1 MIAAIE
7 DNIIGV
13 VKAVIGGRLRTV
25 DSLPGDWD
33 ADLLKRLLLC
43 APAVYVAF
51 LGGPKLKETDTV
63 VGIDGRWSLFA
74 ITGHASGN
82 AARRRGDGR
91 EIGAYEIIERLVPA
105 LHNHTVPDVGAMKL
119 VNVENL
125 YSGTIDNRGVALYAA
140 VFTLPM
146 YFPEILDSATLAT
159 FATFHAD
166 WDLAPADDA
175 IDAADHVTLEQ
186 P

>member
-7 DNIIGV
+7 DDIIAV
-13 VKAVIGGRLRTV
+13 VKAAIGNKLRTV

-33 ADLLKRLLLC
+33 ADMLRRLLLS

-51 LGGPKLKETDTV
+51 LGGPKIKEADAV

-91 EIGAYEIIERLVPA
+91 EIGAYEIIERLVPR
-105 LHNHTVPDVGAMKL
+105 LHNRTVPDVGTMTL
-119 VNVENL
+119 RDVENL
-125 YSGTIDNRGVALYAA
+125 YSGTIDNRGVALYSA
-140 VFTLPM
+140 VFTLPV
-146 YFPEILDSATLAT
+146 YFPEVLDETTLDI

-166 WDLAPADDA
+166 WDHAPPDGQTDA
-175 IDAADHVTLEQ
+175 SDTVILPQA
-186 P
+186 